1 MNLFVLLRQS
11 IDHLEIR
18 NDLTAKIIT
27 KLIPSA
33 CPFERNI
40 VFGRHTIA
48 HVPPL
53 CKLNP
58 FYEQLAGLRF
68 RALQK
73 LEH

>member
-1 MNLFVLLRQS
+1 M
-11 IDHLEIR
+11 DHLEIR

-27 KLIPSA
+27 KLILSA

-58 FYEQLAGLRF
+58 FYEQLVGLRF